1 MEFGGVGV
9 VQVLGDG
16 GLVCV
21 RDGAVSSWFREVGL
35 WLWGW
40 VCEWIE
46 SVLSDG
52 FEWLCLVG

>member
-1 MEFGGVGV
+1 MGV

-46 SVLSDG
+46 WVLSHG